1 MNCNLS
7 LLSNFIE
14 EYEELLIG
22 KRTDFS
28 QYFFES
34 SVCTQDLV
42 VECIRYACEE
52 LLNWTPR

>member
-28 QYFFES
+28 QYFLKA
-34 SVCTQDLV
+34 V
-42 VECIRYACEE
+42 YARKIWWS
-52 LLNWTPR
+52 NASATPARNC